1 VDCIQRKST
10 AQKNGSVAQV
20 SFARIFTNKL
30 VSPIVVQFH
39 NLFYKFVLRPIEFHL
54 PIVSSTNDYA
64 KELLGSYPY
73 VLVTAQHQT
82 AGRGRKGRAWHGD
95 YGANIYAS
103 VGLRHSVDIGTDELS
118 AYMGRGALSVLRVLR
133 KHGPGVQFRL
143 KYPNDV
149 QALTSEGWGKIA
161 GVLVE
166 HEFHGS
172 RCISTI
178 VGMGINVEQHVFPD
192 TIAQRCTSLRLLD
205 VGVAVSSLLN
215 DLRDEMADL
224 MTRPWFDV
232 HASWVNE
239 LDMSG
244 KELRIAD
251 TEGIWKLLRIASD
264 GRLIVRNVVTQMER
278 TVTDGDTVRYQD

>member
-1 VDCIQRKST
+1 M
-10 AQKNGSVAQV
+10 
-20 SFARIFTNKL
+20 
-30 VSPIVVQFH
+30 
-39 NLFYKFVLRPIEFHL
+39 LRPIEFHL

-82 AGRGRKGRAWHGD
+82 AGRGRKGRVWYGD

-103 VGLRHSVDIGTDELS
+103 VGLRHTDEIGINELS
-118 AYMGRGALSVLRVLR
+118 AYMGRGALSVLSVLR
-133 KHGPGVQFRL
+133 KHSPGVQFRL

-149 QALTSEGWGKIA
+149 QARTNDGWGKIA
-161 GVLVE
+161 GILVE

-172 RCISTI
+172 RCAATI
-178 VGMGINVEQHVFPD
+178 VGVGINVEQCVFPD
-192 TIAQRCTSLRLLD
+192 TIVQRCTSLKLLD
-205 VGVAVSSLLN
+205 VSVAVSSLLT
-215 DLRDEMADL
+215 DLRDEMSDL

-232 HASWVNE
+232 HETWIHE
-239 LDMSG
+239 LDMAG
-244 KELRIAD
+244 KELRLAD
-251 TEGIWKLLRIASD
+251 AEGIWRLHRIASD

>member
-1 VDCIQRKST
+1 MT
-10 AQKNGSVAQV
+10 
-20 SFARIFTNKL
+20 RIFTSKL
-30 VSPIVVQFH
+30 ASAKAEPFH
-39 NLFYKFVLRPIEFHL
+39 NLFYNSVLRPIEFHL

-82 AGRGRKGRAWHGD
+82 AGRGRKGRHWHGD

-103 VGLRHSVDIGTDELS
+103 VGLRHVDEIGADELS
-118 AYMGRGALSVLRVLR
+118 AYMGRGALGVLRVLK
-133 KHGPGVQFRL
+133 KHSPRVQFRL

-149 QALTSEGWGKIA
+149 QALTPEGWGKIA
-161 GVLVE
+161 GILVE

-172 RCISTI
+172 RCVSTV
-178 VGMGINVEQHVFPD
+178 VGMGINVEQHEFPD

-224 MTRPWFDV
+224 MTRPWFDI
-232 HASWVNE
+232 HKIWVNE
-239 LDMSG
+239 LDMVD
-244 KELRIAD
+244 KELRLAD
-251 TEGIWKLLRIASD
+251 TEGIWKLHRIASD

>member
-1 VDCIQRKST
+1 MLS
-10 AQKNGSVAQV
+10 
-20 SFARIFTNKL
+20 
-30 VSPIVVQFH
+30 FH
-39 NLFYKFVLRPIEFHL
+39 NLIYNNVLRPIEFHL

-64 KELLGSYPY
+64 KELLVSYPY

-103 VGLRHSVDIGTDELS
+103 VGIRHSGDVTTDELS
-118 AYMGRGALSVLRVLR
+118 AYMGRGAQSVLRVLR
-133 KHGPGVQFRL
+133 KHSPNAFFRL

-149 QALTSEGWGKIA
+149 QAKTEQGWAKIA

-166 HEFHGS
+166 HEFQGS
-172 RCISTI
+172 RCTSTV
-178 VGMGINVEQHVFPD
+178 VGLGINVEQRVFPD
-192 TIAQRCTSLRLLD
+192 NITQPCTSLRLLD

-215 DLRDEMADL
+215 DLRDVMAEL

-232 HASWVNE
+232 HETWVQE
-239 LDMSG
+239 LDMGS
-244 KELRIAD
+244 KDIRIAE
-251 TEGIWKLLRIASD
+251 TEGTWKFVRIASD